1 MQTIAEFPP
10 SPLPQTQAFMDA
22 CAQRTQVFTA
32 TAIEKKILREP
43 TDPHPV
49 PMLVITSR
57 LRGLLRII
65 LRQSLRT
72 RAGSLRLRCLI
83 LKT

>member
-1 MQTIAEFPP
+1 MRARRCGQMQTIAESPP
-10 SPLPQTQAFMDA
+10 SPLPQAQAFMDA
-22 CAQRTQVFTA
+22 CAQRAQVFTA
-32 TAIEKKILREP
+32 MAIEKKILREP

-65 LRQSLRT
+65 HL
-72 RAGSLRLRCLI
+72 
-83 LKT
+83 